1 MEEPDR
7 SVEEPGPT
15 VEGGDTGEEPERPPE
30 TPPPPTPEE
39 ARGDDSND

>member
-7 SVEEPGPT
+7 AVEDPEPT

-30 TPPPPTPEE
+30 SLPPPTPDE
-39 ARGDDSND
+39 ARGDNQDD